1 MDVVLS
7 LLKMSRERIPRTSV
21 GNRAFIKGREGTVA
35 TMGVIISRHIPSPP
49 EQLNAIPESVTHAG
63 QINPPV
69 PPVPSFFS
77 TVINYFHLI

>member
-1 MDVVLS
+1 M
-7 LLKMSRERIPRTSV
+7 
-21 GNRAFIKGREGTVA
+21 VA
-35 TMGVIISRHIPSPP
+35 IIGVIISRHTPSPP
-49 EQLNAIPESVTHAG
+49 EQLNAIPGSVTHVG